1 MGKIIASLM
10 EILMTTLSMEMNL
23 DTSSS
28 KQENFAFATY
38 NDGLVYQT
46 MPLFSKNG

>member
-1 MGKIIASLM
+1 
-10 EILMTTLSMEMNL
+10 MTNLSMELNL
-23 DTSSS
+23 DAASMT
-28 KQENFAFATY
+28 QDNFAFATY